1 MTTLTLGMVQMNS
14 TVEDRDGNVAKA
26 LTFIDQAVAQGAELV
41 VLPEFFNTEY
51 FAQYWDYSYVEYAEP
66 ADGYTITKMQQKAA
80 EHGVHIVATIYEA
93 EAPGLY
99 YDTMFLIDET
109 GAIKG
114 KYRKTHPA
122 AVKSVEKLFYRAGN
136 KFPVWQVKNFSVG
149 AVICY
154 DHVFP
159 ETVRSVAI
167 NGAELV
173 VGPFAT
179 NGIPN
184 WDELM
189 ITRAFENGVYM
200 APCNK
205 VGVEDTWTFSGS
217 SMVVD
222 PGGTV
227 LHRASEVDEE
237 VFTVELDKQRSIES
251 RIAYPFLRDRRPH
264 AYGALVDT
272 YENARNLPTHL

>member
-1 MTTLTLGMVQMNS
+1 MESLTLALIQMNS
-14 TVEDRDGNVAKA
+14 AVKDRDGNVARA
-26 LTFIDQAVAQGAELV
+26 LEFVDEAVARGGELI

-51 FAQYWDYSYVEYAEP
+51 FAQYWDYSYVDYAEP
-66 ADGYTITKMQQKAA
+66 ADGYTITRMQAKAA
-80 EHGVHIVATIYEA
+80 EHRVHLVATIYEA

-99 YDTMFLIDET
+99 YDTMFLIGPD
-109 GAIKG
+109 GAIVG
-114 KYRKTHPA
+114 KYRKTQPA
-122 AVKSVEKLFYRAGN
+122 GVRSVEKLFYRAGN
-136 KFPVWQVKNFSVG
+136 SFPVWDVKGITVG

-159 ETVRSVAI
+159 ETVRSVAV
-167 NGAELV
+167 NGADLV

-179 NGIPN
+179 NGIPC

-205 VGVEDTWTFSGS
+205 VGVEDTWTFSGA

-222 PGGTV
+222 PRGRV
-227 LHRASEVDEE
+227 LHRASETEE
-237 VFTVELDKQRSIES
+237 EIFTVEIEKRVTVES
-251 RIAYPFLRDRRPH
+251 RISYPFLRDRRPH
-264 AYGALVDT
+264 AYGALVET
-272 YENARNLPTHL
+272 YEDARHLPTHF